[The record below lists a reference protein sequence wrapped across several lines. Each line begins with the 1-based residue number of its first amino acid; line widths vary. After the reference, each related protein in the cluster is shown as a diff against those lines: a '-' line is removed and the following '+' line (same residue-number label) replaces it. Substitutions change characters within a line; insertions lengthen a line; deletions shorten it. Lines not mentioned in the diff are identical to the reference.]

1 MIRAVLLLALI
12 LATASPA
19 SAQNARTNGVERVQA
34 VASAKNT
41 AEKEIRDLLEQSVRE
56 ALSLESATAQSQI
69 ATFERNYARDYMS
82 VGSNGTV
89 YTLTDILKE
98 IRKDPTNGSS
108 APSRCRTRSFVSTV
122 TLQSLRMSCATR
134 SREQMAHLTARFG
147 NQPSSSGAT
156 AGGCGSWSSAV
167 TSTLRADEIAFL
179 SSDLHGWLF
188 AVYQPQHSQSTNG
201 LAHWRESQPR
211 PAFASATPAA
221 R

>member
-98 IRKDPTNGSS
+98 IREKGPNKRKFSS
-108 APSRCRTRSFVSTV
+108 VEMQDT
-122 TLQSLRMSCATR
+122 QLRIHGDTAVATYVMR
-134 SREQMAHLTARFG
+134 YSEQRADGAFNSSIRE
-147 NQPSSSGAT
+147 
-156 AGGCGSWSSAV
+156 SAV
-167 TSTLRADEIAFL
+167 FVRRDGRWLRILEQRSNLNA
-179 SSDLHGWLF
+179 
-188 AVYQPQHSQSTNG
+188 
-201 LAHWRESQPR
+201 PR
-211 PAFASATPAA
+211 
-221 R
+221 